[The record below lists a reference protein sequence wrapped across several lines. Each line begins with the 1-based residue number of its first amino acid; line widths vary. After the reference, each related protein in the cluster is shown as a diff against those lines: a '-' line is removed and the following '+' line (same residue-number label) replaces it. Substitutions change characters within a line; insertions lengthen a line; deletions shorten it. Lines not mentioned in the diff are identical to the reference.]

1 MTDDHQDHTI
11 SSYLTDLREDAMLL
25 HSMVGAASAA
35 LSNPRHR
42 GIAAGLLDQMHE
54 ISGHLNDALDSV
66 TIGEIVRAEA

>member
-11 SSYLTDLREDAMLL
+11 SSYLSDLQEDAMLL

-35 LSNPRHR
+35 LSNPRR
-42 GIAAGLLDQMHE
+42 MGIAAGLLDEMHE
-54 ISGHLNDALDSV
+54 ISGHLNNALDSV